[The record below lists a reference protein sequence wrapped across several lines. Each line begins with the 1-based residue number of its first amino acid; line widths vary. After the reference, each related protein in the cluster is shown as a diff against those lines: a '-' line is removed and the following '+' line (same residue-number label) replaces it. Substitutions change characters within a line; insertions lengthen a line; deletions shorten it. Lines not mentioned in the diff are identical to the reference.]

1 MKLIINSYRRKCL
14 VNQTTF
20 RILRHKLKN
29 MKTVIK
35 VLVGI
40 FLGLGLFQLVDLSL
54 YLMNQSDTYLFNI
67 GIVLFGIIFIAFGYL
82 GLYLMKIIKPEK
94 EENEL

>member
-1 MKLIINSYRRKCL
+1 
-14 VNQTTF
+14 
-20 RILRHKLKN
+20 

-67 GIVLFGIIFIAFGYL
+67 GIVLFGIIFVAFGYL

-94 EENEL
+94 EEVKQEKEL